1 LELSEN
7 PTRFLSTV
15 QIGITLI
22 GILLGMYSGEALTK
36 GFETFLLKIPYI
48 QIYAHNLAVGGV
60 LLFTTYLSI
69 VLGELFPKRLGLT
82 FPEPIAMSLARPM
95 QLLSIATAPFVW
107 LLTTTNSLL
116 LKLLGIKSTIE
127 SKVSEEEIKSIIKDS
142 AEGGEIQEIEQ
153 DLVERVFEMGDRKVK
168 SLMTHRNEL
177 VYFNEGDTLENIRT
191 QIAAEKHSAYPVC
204 QEDDLDSIVGIV
216 LLKDLFT
223 PRIEDAFSLKD
234 YLRKPIF
241 VNNHASGYRLLETF
255 KKEKMHYAIVV
266 DEFGS
271 TKGMVTLDDLV
282 DALVG
287 DVSIA
292 DEYEITQ
299 RAKNSWLIDGQYPI
313 LEFLKYF
320 NLQQDRYMSHE
331 YMTVAG
337 LFISKYKGLPIVG
350 NKVQLENYE
359 LEVIDK
365 DGQRI
370 DKILITR
377 QDALETPS

>member
-1 LELSEN
+1 
-7 PTRFLSTV
+7 V

-22 GILLGMYSGEALTK
+22 GILLGMYSGEALTQ
-36 GFETFLLKIPYI
+36 GFEEFLLKIPYI
-48 QIYAHNLAVGGV
+48 KVYAPNLAVGGV

-116 LKLLGIKSTIE
+116 LRLLGIKSTID

-153 DLVERVFEMGDRKVK
+153 DIVERVFEMGDRKVK
-168 SLMTHRNEL
+168 SLMTHRSDL
-177 VYFNEGDTLENIRT
+177 VYFTDTDNLETIRT
-191 QIAAEKHSAYPVC
+191 KISAEKHSAYPVC
-204 QEDDLDSIVGIV
+204 HDDELDNIVGIV

-223 PRIEDAFSLKD
+223 PHLEDKFSLKD

-241 VNNHASGYRLLETF
+241 VTDHASGYRLLETF
-255 KKEKMHYAIVV
+255 KKEKMHYAIVI

-287 DVSIA
+287 DVSVA

-299 RAKNSWLIDGQYPI
+299 RAENSWLADGQYPV

-320 NLQQDRYMSHE
+320 NLELERYVSHE
-331 YMTVAG
+331 YVTVAG
-337 LFISKYKGLPIVG
+337 LFISKYKGLPKVG
-350 NKVQLENYE
+350 HKIQLEDYE
-359 LEVIDK
+359 LEIMDK

-370 DKILITR
+370 DKILITLTKPL
-377 QDALETPS
+377 DTTA